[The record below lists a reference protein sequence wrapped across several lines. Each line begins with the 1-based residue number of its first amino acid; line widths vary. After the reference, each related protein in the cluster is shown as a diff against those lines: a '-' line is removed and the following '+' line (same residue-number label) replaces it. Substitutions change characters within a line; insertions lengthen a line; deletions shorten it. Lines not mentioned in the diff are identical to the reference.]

1 MKHSVAGNT
10 CTEIITADL
19 IEDRDLSL
27 IEVACIHG
35 FRWFEGP
42 PVESRGWRPRT
53 SRPKLCSC
61 GCGQALPGTAMPTQR
76 YVPGHAKGGWRS
88 SKRPT
93 FGDRWQP
100 RRAEVAR
107 VFEESTTS
115 AGAANRL
122 GVSRSYIRKIAAA
135 LGLALPRTSRDLQ
148 RKVHAVAMGNLRRQA

>member
-1 MKHSVAGNT
+1 MKHLVGTTPCAEILTVESIREGDIT
-10 CTEIITADL
+10 LTEVL
-19 IEDRDLSL
+19 
-27 IEVACIHG
+27 CIHG
-35 FRWFEGP
+35 FRWYEGP
-42 PVESRGWRPRT
+42 PVESRGWQPRT

-122 GVSRSYIRKIAAA
+122 GVSRSYIRKIAAV

-148 RKVHAVAMGNLRRQA
+148 RKVHEVAMGNLRRQA